1 MVPKLHPLNKQGDAM
16 AEMLPANRMIA
27 VQENLIAFKSAGDQ
41 QGPTAEYPIYSDR
54 SLVGETN
61 ITQSPYQLHNAVFIE
76 GQGRVGITAVLRLT
90 SCLAYQGGT
99 STERSDVATYHGGW
113 LPDEVAA
120 LSSLILGIRLKSG
133 PANRIFNQIVDPR
146 GRFTSSQAQPN
157 ISFFYDLEQPI
168 LSSVL
173 TTPNLK
179 LVDERLFLLDRL
191 PASMVI
197 ALVRA
202 ARSYQ
207 DALWIAE
214 SEPNLAWLLFV
225 SAIEIAASE
234 HVVMRE
240 SDEENLRE
248 FMPELASLL
257 DASGT
262 DGLTAGAAQN
272 LRHLYGSTRKFRS
285 FLEQFI
291 PPPPAIRPDET
302 CWQVDWAP
310 AAMKRT
316 LNTIYGLRS
325 KALHEG
331 RPFPAPMCMPGS
343 KGAGAARAEIAV
355 TGLAVRTLGS
365 SWIPTDAPMTL
376 DTFHHI
382 VRGALL
388 AWWDHV
394 LARPR
399 EGTQ

>member
-1 MVPKLHPLNKQGDAM
+1 M
-16 AEMLPANRMIA
+16 AEMSPTNRMIG
-27 VQENLIAFKSAGDQ
+27 VQENLIAFKSAGDR

-54 SLVGETN
+54 SLVGETG

-90 SCLAYQGGT
+90 SCLAYQGGI

-133 PANRIFNQIVDPR
+133 PANRIFSQVSDPR

-157 ISFFYDLEQPI
+157 ISFFYDLERPI
-168 LSSVL
+168 LSGVL
-173 TTPNLK
+173 TTPNLE
-179 LVDERLFLLDRL
+179 LVDKRLFLLDRL
-191 PASMVI
+191 PTDMVI
-197 ALVRA
+197 ALVKA

-207 DALWIAE
+207 DALWISE

-225 SAIEIAASE
+225 SAIEIAASA

-257 DASGT
+257 DAAGR
-262 DGLTAGAAQN
+262 DGLTADVSQN

-285 FLEQFI
+285 FLVQFM
-291 PPPPAIRPDET
+291 PPPPAIRPDEVY
-302 CWQVDWAP
+302 WRVDWTP

-343 KGAGAARAEIAV
+343 KGVGAVRAEIAV
-355 TGLAVRTLGS
+355 TGLAVWTLGA
-365 SWIPTDAPMTL
+365 SWIPADAPMTL
-376 DTFHHI
+376 DVFHYI
-382 VRGALL
+382 ARGALL
-388 AWWDHV
+388 AWWDHA
-394 LARPR
+394 LAKTR
-399 EGTQ
+399 EGAQ